1 MYFAKLESAVT
12 NKRYSRVVRSAI
24 CLLLVSWVHQLMAG
38 MNMSGKYKVG
48 DYEFNTY
55 EEYLAAQED
64 VKKIDF
70 ITKEVDITDPDVA
83 VRLYT
88 LIRNKEIVFRS
99 KVGISF
105 SWYLTDVLAK
115 NSQNLLKEKRKKEEQ
130 KMQGQKLRV
139 AGILCICAAVVC
151 LGYYSA
157 TLWQEH
163 LESQEYERLQDMQ
176 NLTGHIIK
184 DSYADEEH
192 GQEDLA
198 QASESSKKKS
208 KKNKSDETEIK
219 KKKIDPADLTVLKKY
234 KDLYHQ
240 NKDLAGWLSIEGTN
254 INYPV
259 MQTGKDNP
267 DYYLHYDFEKKENN
281 HGSLFLDA
289 RNDYVNRDTNLIIY
303 GHNMRDGTMFGGLKS
318 FMNKEYLDQHKKI
331 VFDTIYE
338 KAHYSIVAVCLSK
351 VNYQDDEVF
360 RYYNFINAG
369 NKQEFEAFLANIQQ
383 LTVFDQTIDI
393 SYGDELLTL
402 STCNSYVQDGRL
414 FLIAKKE

>member
-1 MYFAKLESAVT
+1 
-12 NKRYSRVVRSAI
+12 
-24 CLLLVSWVHQLMAG
+24 
-38 MNMSGKYKVG
+38 MSEKYKIG

-70 ITKEVDITDPDVA
+70 ITKEVDITDADVA

-99 KVGISF
+99 QVGLSF
-105 SWYLTDVLAK
+105 SWYLTDVLAQ
-115 NSQNLLKEKRKKEEQ
+115 NSQNLLEEKRRREEQ
-130 KMQGQKLRV
+130 EEKGKKLGM
-139 AGILCICAAVVC
+139 AGVFCILAAVLC
-151 LGYYSA
+151 LGYYGV

-163 LESQEYERLQDMQ
+163 LESQEYERLQNMQ
-176 NLTGHIIK
+176 NLTGHIIRETN
-184 DSYADEEH
+184 ADDDGSGEQEA
-192 GQEDLA
+192 GQTGSSEA
-198 QASESSKKKS
+198 QEQKNKAKKK
-208 KKNKSDETEIK
+208 KTDQAAQ
-219 KKKIDPADLTVLKKY
+219 KKIDPADLTVLKKY
-234 KDLYHQ
+234 KKLYGQ

-254 INYPV
+254 IDYPV
-259 MQTGKDNP
+259 MQTGKKNS
-267 DYYLHYDFEKKENN
+267 DYYLHHDFEKQESD
-281 HGSLFLDA
+281 HGTLFLDA

-318 FMNKEYLDQHKKI
+318 FMDKEYMEQHKEI

-338 KAHYSIVAVCLSK
+338 KARYEVVAVCLSK
-351 VNYQDDEVF
+351 VNYQDDQVF
-360 RYYNFINAG
+360 RYYNFLNAA
-369 NKQEFEAFLANIQQ
+369 NKEEFNAFLANIQQ

-402 STCNSYVQDGRL
+402 STCNSYIQDGRL